1 MEVTPIQNEEQY
13 QTYLDWVDN
22 QLNKKVTPEST
33 EGQKLQVILLL
44 IEKYEDEHYKIP
56 YPSTL
61 DAIKGKMSDLGIRN
75 KDLVGKFGSKG
86 YISSMLNGKKP
97 LSLPLI
103 KWFNKELGIP
113 AEILLQ

>member
-1 MEVTPIQNEEQY
+1 M
-13 QTYLDWVDN
+13 L
-22 QLNKKVTPEST
+22 
-33 EGQKLQVILLL
+33 
-44 IEKYEDEHYKIP
+44 
-56 YPSTL
+56 
-61 DAIKGKMSDLGIRN
+61 DLGISN